1 MFLLII
7 YFLYEFTPIAQ
18 LIRNII
24 VVVKPQI
31 LRKIMLL
38 TMYPVINHQNVI
50 GSSII
55 NIVKNSMNRYINP
68 NTDSRI
74 FILSN
79 IKFYFYI
86 VPV

>member
-7 YFLYEFTPIAQ
+7 YFLYEFTPIIQ

-31 LRKIMLL
+31 LRKVMLL

-74 FILSN
+74 FILSD

-86 VPV
+86 IAI

>member
-1 MFLLII
+1 MFLLVI

-74 FILSN
+74 FILSD

-86 VPV
+86 IAI

>member
-7 YFLYEFTPIAQ
+7 YFSYEIIPITQ
-18 LIRNII
+18 LTRNII
-24 VVVKPQI
+24 VVTEPQI

-38 TMYPVINHQNVI
+38 TMYPVTIHQNI
-50 GSSII
+50 TGISIA
-55 NIVKNSMNRYINP
+55 NIVKNSMSRYINP

-86 VPV
+86 ITV

>member
-7 YFLYEFTPIAQ
+7 YFLYEFTPITQ
-18 LIRNII
+18 LIRNIV

>member
-7 YFLYEFTPIAQ
+7 YFLYEFTPIIQ

-31 LRKIMLL
+31 LRKVMLL

-55 NIVKNSMNRYINP
+55 NVVKNSMNRYINP
-68 NTDSRI
+68 NTDSCI
-74 FILSN
+74 FILSD

-86 VPV
+86 ITI